1 MQVDKINELIQ
12 ALIDYLNGNS
22 NTSTNWLEL
31 ILPFLGTLLGAFIT
45 LFSVRITNS
54 KNKKEKRVAE
64 IQRKLNDFYNP
75 LLFLFK
81 KDSAFFDIF
90 NLEAKKVA
98 QSAGIEYRT
107 LDFLIS
113 GKHQSSTFSETDRY
127 LLEEILII
135 NSQISNLIIKNMGL
149 IDKDLSQSLIELSRH
164 YELLR
169 LAEQG
174 KIRNEDVYKKYV
186 YPIDIKEK
194 VQLKVDELYDELKK
208 LDT

>member
-22 NTSTNWLEL
+22 NTSTNWMEL

-45 LFSVRITNS
+45 LFTVHITNS

-64 IQRKLNDFYNP
+64 IQRKLNDFYKP
-75 LLFLFK
+75 LLFLLK

-98 QSAGIEYRT
+98 QSTGIEYRT

-113 GKHQSSTFSETDRY
+113 GKHQSSTFSETDKY
-127 LLEEILII
+127 LLKEILVI
-135 NSQISNLIIKNMGL
+135 NSQISDLIVKNMGL
-149 IDKDLSQSLIELSRH
+149 IDKDLYQPLIELSRH

-169 LAEQG
+169 LAEHG
-174 KIRNEDVYKKYV
+174 KIENEDVYKKYV

>member
-31 ILPFLGTLLGAFIT
+31 SLPFLGTLLGAFIT
-45 LFSVRITNS
+45 LFSVSITNS

-135 NSQISNLIIKNMGL
+135 NSQISDLIVKNMGL
-149 IDKDLSQSLIELSRH
+149 IDKDLSQPLIELSRH